1 MPSKCHKPREV
12 VVKLRQGDILV
23 ARGKTVADAVRD
35 RRDAGGAF
43 LREAGFGGRKTD
55 QVKRLK
61 GLDQENARLRKAVPD
76 LTLDKPIL
84 EEAAKLPEGQ
94 RQRTSEPRPPP

>member
-1 MPSKCHKPREV
+1 
-12 VVKLRQGDILV
+12 LRTRSAIGVTLV
-23 ARGKTVADAVRD
+23 AHSCGKQD
-35 RRDAGGAF
+35 
-43 LREAGFGGRKTD
+43 FGGRKTD

-61 GLDQENARLRKAVPD
+61 GLDHENARLRKAVPD